1 MSTPEDSK
9 IVPQEVLQKKR
20 YLKLAEEI
28 VIYGRH
34 DLIKSLDTQA
44 LTEVAKCLITMERT
58 PIITY
63 YNEFK
68 DVDGNTL
75 IDFIFDIY
83 PRNFTSDILFILE
96 TYKNIDYSRVFD
108 KLAEKNEWEFIAQ
121 GFENQYFD
129 CKLENWLAEKLLENG
144 HVRVVVNYLDNLENL
159 NELLADDTNFLSIL
173 EGVYSVGVIYRENN
187 GIQLQETESHILN
200 RVEFLLS
207 ADVVKNDPVKILYI
221 IIMFLLFPH
230 KYLRVAEL
238 AKNMGGLVASLFEKY
253 QPHTTDLASAL
264 GKLRHSESQIDTE
277 KPSYN
282 LEIEAMNIDVEM
294 ELNTPI
300 TNDISLIVNF
310 VKKLDEV
317 QKQIYE
323 EMKQHIKDSSDEDR
337 QVVGVYDS
345 VHINIGIPGGEET
358 LANLSQDIK
367 SR

>member
-75 IDFIFDIY
+75 IDFIFDID

-144 HVRVVVNYLDNLENL
+144 HVRLVVNYLNNLKNL
-159 NELLADDTNFLSIL
+159 N
-173 EGVYSVGVIYRENN
+173 
-187 GIQLQETESHILN
+187 
-200 RVEFLLS
+200 
-207 ADVVKNDPVKILYI
+207 
-221 IIMFLLFPH
+221 
-230 KYLRVAEL
+230 
-238 AKNMGGLVASLFEKY
+238 
-253 QPHTTDLASAL
+253 
-264 GKLRHSESQIDTE
+264 
-277 KPSYN
+277 
-282 LEIEAMNIDVEM
+282 
-294 ELNTPI
+294 
-300 TNDISLIVNF
+300 
-310 VKKLDEV
+310 
-317 QKQIYE
+317 
-323 EMKQHIKDSSDEDR
+323 
-337 QVVGVYDS
+337 
-345 VHINIGIPGGEET
+345 
-358 LANLSQDIK
+358 
-367 SR
+367 